1 MLEIATQRNKI
12 YRDLELD
19 KTQHCR
25 GVPTRTISREI
36 QSNYGTATILSQH

>member
-19 KTQHCR
+19 ETQHCR
-25 GVPTRTISREI
+25 VLTRMISREI
-36 QSNYGTATILSQH
+36 QSDYGTATILSQH